1 MFSPRLLSDALDDT
15 TFPTLDNLMEY
26 FAPEAPYLTFGAPGV
41 ARTLSSY
48 GRTVLAHRP
57 FSEGALLEERIP
69 EVEIRI
75 AGPNDH
81 LVFPPGRFGF
91 VHARWAPMNPA
102 TLTNLIRWLR
112 PGGVLLVEAP
122 DDYPSAALAAGPYR
136 AVAQAIMERLNLPGA
151 LDLPARLMR
160 HGLMHVGCRHEAPVG
175 PGFHG
180 LLKHVLHQGAPW
192 PEVTTADLRDWP
204 SDPVARTSPAMMN
217 ILAWGL
223 KP

>member
-15 TFPTLDNLMEY
+15 TFPVLDNLMEY

-48 GRTVLAHRP
+48 GRAVLAYRP
-57 FSEGALLEERIP
+57 FAEDSLLEERIP
-69 EVEIRI
+69 EVEVRI

-81 LVFPPGRFGF
+81 LVFPPGRFGL
-91 VHARWAPMNPA
+91 VHARWTSVNQA
-102 TLTNLIRWLR
+102 TLANLVRWLK

-122 DDYPSAALAAGPYR
+122 DDYPAATLAEGPYR
-136 AVAQAIMERLNLPGA
+136 AVAQAVMERLNLPGA

-160 HGLMHVGCRHEAPVG
+160 HGLVHVGCRHEAPIG
-175 PGFHG
+175 DGFHS
-180 LLKHVLHQGAPW
+180 LLRHVINQGSPW
-192 PEVTTADLRDWP
+192 PEVSTADLRDWP
-204 SDPVARTSPAMMN
+204 NDSVARNSPAVMN
-217 ILAWGL
+217 ILAWGV